1 MSACALLA
9 DEVTAAGF
17 RLAGVEVHVPE
28 APAELA
34 QRFEELCAETPLL
47 LITAELA
54 AQLPAGLL
62 RRRQRLPQPLLLV
75 IPDAQGRREPEEL
88 GASLRRQLGMAE

>member
-17 RLAGVEVHVPE
+17 RLAGVDVHVPDDVG
-28 APAELA
+28 LA
-34 QRFEELCAETPLL
+34 RTFQRLCDESQLV

-54 AQLPAGLL
+54 ERLPKGVLA
-62 RRRQRLPQPLLLV
+62 RQRRAPATLVLV
-75 IPDAQGRREPEEL
+75 IPDVRGRREPDAL
-88 GASLRRQLGMAE
+88 GNALRRQLGMAE

>member
-17 RLAGVEVHVPE
+17 RLAGVEVHVPDE
-28 APAELA
+28 GALA
-34 QRFEELCAETPLL
+34 QCFTRLCDETQLL
-47 LITAELA
+47 LVTAELA
-54 AQLPAGLL
+54 GRLPAGMLA
-62 RRRQRLPQPLLLV
+62 RQQRASRALILV
-75 IPDAQGRREPEEL
+75 VADVRGRREPEAL

>member
-17 RLAGVEVHVPE
+17 RLAGVEVHVPDDG
-28 APAELA
+28 ELA
-34 QRFEELCAETPLL
+34 QRFTRLCDETALL

-54 AQLPAGLL
+54 ERLPAGVLS
-62 RRRQRLPQPLLLV
+62 RQQRTSRTLILV
-75 IPDAQGRREPEEL
+75 VGDVRGRREPEEL

>member
-17 RLAGVEVHVPE
+17 RLAGVEVHVP
-28 APAELA
+28 ADGELA
-34 QRFEELCAETPLL
+34 QRFERLCDEVSLM

-54 AQLPAGLL
+54 ERLPAGLL
-62 RRRQRLPQPLLLV
+62 RRRQRAARALILV
-75 IPDAQGRREPEEL
+75 IADVRGRREPEAL
-88 GASLRRQLGMAE
+88 SATLRKQLGMAE

>member
-17 RLAGVEVHVPE
+17 RLAGVDVHVPDDVD
-28 APAELA
+28 LA
-34 QRFEELCAETPLL
+34 RTFQKLCDESQLV

-54 AQLPAGLL
+54 ERLPKGVLA
-62 RRRQRLPQPLLLV
+62 RQRRARATLVLV
-75 IPDAQGRREPEEL
+75 IPDVQGRREPDAL
-88 GASLRRQLGMAE
+88 GNALRRQLGMAE

>member
-17 RLAGVEVHVPE
+17 RLAGVEVHVPDD
-28 APAELA
+28 AELA
-34 QRFEELCAETPLL
+34 QRFTRLCDETRLL

-54 AQLPAGLL
+54 ERLPAGLL
-62 RRRQRLPQPLLLV
+62 SRQQRASRTLILV
-75 IPDAQGRREPEEL
+75 LGDVRGRREPEEL